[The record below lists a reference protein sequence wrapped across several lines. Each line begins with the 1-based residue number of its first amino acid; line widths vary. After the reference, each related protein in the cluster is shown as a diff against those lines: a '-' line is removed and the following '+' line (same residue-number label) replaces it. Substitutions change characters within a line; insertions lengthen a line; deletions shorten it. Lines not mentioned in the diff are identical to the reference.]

1 MAKAVVTVQS
11 FLDNL
16 DHPLKEGIVALRKTI
31 LDAHP
36 DLTEQIKWNA
46 PSFCLGGDDRIT
58 FRIPPKGKPGVQLI
72 FHRGAKT
79 KDSSDFQFTDPSSLV
94 EWAASDRGVVTF
106 TKLDEIKASKKKIVA
121 LVKAWL
127 EATDPRHF

>member
-1 MAKAVVTVQS
+1 MAKAQVTVQS

-16 DHPLKEGIVALRKTI
+16 DHPLKDGIVALRTAI
-31 LDAHP
+31 LGAHS

-72 FHRGAKT
+72 FHRGAKS
-79 KDSSDFQFTDPSSLV
+79 KDSSNFKFTDPSNLV

-106 TKLDEIKASKKKIVA
+106 TNTTDIKKHKTQFVA

-127 EATDPRHF
+127 DATDPRK

>member
-16 DHPLKEGIVALRKTI
+16 DHPLKDGMIALRKTI
-31 LDAHP
+31 LETQT

-58 FRIPPKGKPGVQLI
+58 FRIPPNGKAGVQLI
-72 FHRGAKT
+72 FHRGAKS
-79 KDSSDFQFTDPSSLV
+79 KDSSDFQFTDPSTLV
-94 EWAASDRGVVTF
+94 QWAASDRGVVTF
-106 TKLDEIKASKKKIVA
+106 TSLDEIKTHKKKFVA

-127 EATDPRHF
+127 EATDPRK